1 MIICING
8 TDRDQYKDLVQEM
21 YRQRAR
27 VFNDRMKWDVVVRD
41 GMEYD
46 EFDEQNPLYLISVD
60 DVSGALRG
68 SLRLLPTTGPNML
81 RDIFPQLLPADQIIE
96 SPTIWES
103 SRFSMDV
110 EAMVPVP
117 GRRVSYVTCELI
129 AGITEIAMRSG
140 INHIVSVFDAA
151 MYRVLRAAGAGPD
164 LIGGGFRIG
173 VCTTYAG
180 LFEMSEEFL
189 SAVRHAG
196 GISGSVLNP
205 NSPFGLAA

>member
-110 EAMVPVP
+110 EAMASIVD
-117 GRRVSYVTCELI
+117 
-129 AGITEIAMRSG
+129 RSLK
-140 INHIVSVFDAA
+140 HF
-151 MYRVLRAAGAGPD
+151 
-164 LIGGGFRIG
+164 
-173 VCTTYAG
+173 
-180 LFEMSEEFL
+180 
-189 SAVRHAG
+189 
-196 GISGSVLNP
+196 
-205 NSPFGLAA
+205 